1 MPVVA
6 ADGAGRGRTLTQLKI
21 FRRTLVDLA
30 IAAYRGR
37 IVKTTGD
44 LLRLRGSCDDTLRA
58 PASSAL
64 IEALLKAGFFSSM
77 QENGVRARRT

>member
-1 MPVVA
+1 VA

-44 LLRLRGSCDDTLRA
+44 LLRLRGSRDDTLRA

-64 IEALLKAGFFSSM
+64 IETLLKAGFFSSM